1 MLIEFP
7 ELKEDEIILN
17 QMDIIFY
24 TNQIFEEWKKINNMA
39 KRAEALGSL
48 TAVMNGEKPY
58 FHIEW
63 LMDNIFKLTPEEKA
77 ENQKYWAKDAAGAG
91 AGPEGTGGGE
101 GGAPAQGGEMGGE
114 MPAEGGQ
121 AAQEAPAQG
130 GGQAAPE
137 APPAQGGAEGGAE
150 FEF

>member
-1 MLIEFP
+1 
-7 ELKEDEIILN
+7 
-17 QMDIIFY
+17 
-24 TNQIFEEWKKINNMA
+24 
-39 KRAEALGSL
+39 
-48 TAVMNGEKPY
+48 
-58 FHIEW
+58 
-63 LMDNIFKLTPEEKA
+63 
-77 ENQKYWAKDAAGAG
+77 
-91 AGPEGTGGGE
+91 
-101 GGAPAQGGEMGGE
+101 